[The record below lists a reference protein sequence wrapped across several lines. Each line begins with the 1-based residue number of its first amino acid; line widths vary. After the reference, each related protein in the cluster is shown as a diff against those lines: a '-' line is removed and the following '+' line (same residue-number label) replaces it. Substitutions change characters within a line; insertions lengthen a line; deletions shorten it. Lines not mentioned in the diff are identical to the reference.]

1 MSEFSS
7 LLEPVLEFARAYQ
20 ALAPALVFALG
31 FLESLAFVS
40 LFVPSTVIL
49 VAISGIFGASGLSI
63 LPLIVAGGLGS
74 MLGYGLS
81 YWIGYRFKEPIL
93 ARWPFRRFPQA
104 VERSQAFFARYGLMS
119 VLLGHFFGPVRAFI
133 PVIAGISQM
142 PYWPFQI
149 ANAISSF
156 AWAAL
161 VLSPGFLAGSNE
173 PLQNG
178 LMQAK
183 QMLGL

>member
-1 MSEFSS
+1 MIDFSTSLETVIEFT
-7 LLEPVLEFARAYQ
+7 RAYQ
-20 ALAPALVFALG
+20 GFAPALVFALG
-31 FLESLAFVS
+31 FLESLAFIS
-40 LFVPSTVIL
+40 LLVPSTVIL
-49 VAISGIFGASGLSI
+49 VAISGLFGASGLPI
-63 LPLIVAGGLGS
+63 LPLIFAGSLGS

-104 VERSQAFFARYGLMS
+104 VERSREFFARYGLMS

-142 PYWPFQI
+142 PYWSFQI
-149 ANAISSF
+149 ANAISSV
-156 AWAAL
+156 AWAAV
-161 VLSPGFLAGSNE
+161 VLSPGFLAGANE
-173 PLQNG
+173 SLPNA